1 MHADIT
7 GVSRKK
13 SIYASESS
21 PTPDEI
27 RAQLDRMLKFAELE
41 NSPRLRAFLQYV
53 VEETLAGRANRI
65 KGFAIG
71 QAVYGGDENF
81 DPQNNTIVRVEAGRL
96 RRRLAEYYLT
106 VGQNDPILI
115 DIPKGTYVPTFK
127 WQDTTELVVSDSLE
141 QESTS
146 GTRSRL
152 RNRYTIYILATIIL
166 ATTVS
171 LVAWLATGNNQLLE
185 SEPSHPA
192 TATSSTPFI
201 AVLPLETLS
210 GDQIES
216 RLAAGLTEAIIT
228 NLTKLSGLSVM
239 AHASMLTLEAQST
252 NTASIRNK
260 FGATHI
266 LRGNLE
272 KDGHS
277 IRVNVQLIDT
287 ATGTNIWAD
296 RLNGTTKDLLSL
308 QDKLALHIAK
318 TLSILIEPEEQKRF
332 LHRHTNSAD
341 ALTLYRQ
348 ALILLMPPNDS
359 ERILAARQMFQR
371 VIELDPE
378 FAGGYA
384 GKSFSHTVS
393 VHFLKTTEPDKELS
407 IAKALA
413 EQAIEKD
420 PEFAMG
426 YATLSAAYANSGQL
440 EQALEY
446 ANRAIAVQPGDA
458 FAQFILGLN
467 LTMLGKS
474 NEAIAPLKE
483 ALRLDPAE
491 PRTPYLNVLGIA
503 HYINGNYLNAVE
515 SFERN
520 LNRNGPS
527 GPHMEVFRAA
537 AYAELGEE
545 QKAKAIINE
554 INQAYP
560 NYSAE
565 KWLAKW
571 HKSEAALTRTMNH
584 LYRLGLPR
592 NEQHNH

>member
-7 GVSRKK
+7 GVSRKESK
-13 SIYASESS
+13 YAPESS

-27 RAQLDRMLKFAELE
+27 REQLDRIVNFAELE
-41 NSPRLRAFLQYV
+41 NSPRLQAFLKYV
-53 VEETLAGRANRI
+53 VEEALAGRASHI

-96 RRRLAEYYLT
+96 RRRIAEYYLT
-106 VGQNDPILI
+106 VGRNDPLLI

-127 WQDTTELVVSDSLE
+127 WKDKSQQVVDADVLE

-146 GTRSRL
+146 EAHSNL
-152 RNRYTIYILATIIL
+152 RNRYTFISIFAATLI
-166 ATTVS
+166 ATTLSIVI
-171 LVAWLATGNNQLLE
+171 WLATENKQSLE

-192 TATSSTPFI
+192 TIATSPPFI
-201 AVLPLETLS
+201 AVLPLESLS
-210 GDQIES
+210 DDRIES

-239 AHASMLTLEAQST
+239 AHASMLTLETHSRNAE
-252 NTASIRNK
+252 SIKDK

-272 KDGHS
+272 RDGDS

-287 ATGTNIWAD
+287 ATGTYIWAD
-296 RLNGTTKDLLSL
+296 RLNGTTKDLLNL
-308 QDKLALHIAK
+308 QDKLALHITN
-318 TLSILIEPEEQKRF
+318 TLSVLIEPEEQKRF
-332 LHRHTNSAD
+332 LRRHTNSAD

-393 VHFLKTTEPDKELS
+393 VHFLKTTDPDKELS
-407 IAKALA
+407 TAKTLA

-426 YATLSAAYANSGQL
+426 YATLSAAYANSDQL

-467 LTMLGKS
+467 LAMLGKS

-503 HYINGNYLNAVE
+503 HYNNGNYLNAVE

-520 LNRNGPS
+520 LKRRGPS

-537 AYAELGEE
+537 AYAELGDE

-554 INQAYP
+554 MNQAYP
-560 NYSAE
+560 NYSPE

-571 HKSEAALTRTMNH
+571 HKSDAALNRTTSH
-584 LYRLGLPR
+584 LYRLGLPK
-592 NEQHNH
+592 NE

>member
-1 MHADIT
+1 MHAHNTGKSRNDTVSAQPNSSIT
-7 GVSRKK
+7 R
-13 SIYASESS
+13 
-21 PTPDEI
+21 DEI
-27 RAQLDRMLKFAELE
+27 RAQLDHILNYAELK
-41 NSPRLRAFLQYV
+41 NSPRLQAFLQYI
-53 VEETLAGRANRI
+53 VEETLAGRANHI

-96 RRRLAEYYLT
+96 RRRIAEYYLT
-106 VGQNDPILI
+106 IGRNDSILI
-115 DIPKGTYVPTFK
+115 DIPKGTYVPTFSRTESHE
-127 WQDTTELVVSDSLE
+127 QVEDTDSSARKIIPVSHAIRSKRNVIISVV
-141 QESTS
+141 
-146 GTRSRL
+146 
-152 RNRYTIYILATIIL
+152 ATIIVAMTL
-166 ATTVS
+166 SMVALLTTD
-171 LVAWLATGNNQLLE
+171 NNPSIL
-185 SEPSHPA
+185 SERTNRS
-192 TATSSTPFI
+192 TATSPPPFI
-201 AVLPLETLS
+201 AVLPLESLS
-210 GDQIES
+210 GDRTES
-216 RLAAGLTEAIIT
+216 RIAAGLTEAIIT
-228 NLTKLSGLSVM
+228 NLTKLSGLSVI
-239 AHASMLTLEAQST
+239 AHASMLTLDTQST
-252 NTASIRNK
+252 NTETIKNK

-266 LRGNLE
+266 LRGSLE
-272 KDGHS
+272 QIGNS

-296 RLNGTTKDLLSL
+296 RLSGTTKDLLTL
-308 QDKLALHIAK
+308 QDKLALNIAN
-318 TLSILIEPEEQKRF
+318 TLSIQIEPEEQKR
-332 LHRHTNSAD
+332 LLRDHTDSAD

-348 ALILLMPPNDS
+348 ALILLMPPNDT
-359 ERILAARQMFQR
+359 ERILTARQMFQR

-393 VHFLKTTEPDKELS
+393 VHFLKTTDPDSELS

-413 EQAIEKD
+413 EQAIKKD

-426 YATLSAAYANSGQL
+426 YATLSAAYAHSGQL

-458 FAQFILGLN
+458 FVQFIFGFN
-467 LTMLGKS
+467 LALFGRS
-474 NEAIAPLKE
+474 YEAITPLEE

-520 LNRNGPS
+520 LKRHGPS

-554 INQAYP
+554 MNQAYP
-560 NYSAE
+560 NYSPE

-571 HKSEAALTRTMNH
+571 HNSDASLARTMNH

-592 NEQHNH
+592 ME